1 MVCYSRKIRFV
12 IKKIEKN
19 ENYQMQVVSSKRILR
34 NHSCMGDCRKRGITN
49 HGKGCQSREY
59 SRTTTTGNVYRILH
73 LWYGLEFLIR
83 LLQYRNWNDAYM
95 NVSFEREAYANED
108 NMNYLNERYN
118 FSWTDYLRKK
128 E

>member
-1 MVCYSRKIRFV
+1 MKIIRCKWFPPKGFCAITLVWVIVAREGSRIT
-12 IKKIEKN
+12 KK
-19 ENYQMQVVSSKRILR
+19 VV
-34 NHSCMGDCRKRGITN
+34 NHESIHARQQQEMFI
-49 HGKGCQSREY
+49 
-59 SRTTTTGNVYRILH
+59 VFFL